1 MRCKTCDHTL
11 WNQPAPREGEPRVC
25 SECGAPYSAADFD
38 FGRGKVRFCCP
49 KCSTGYYGTS
59 DKGHL
64 EPAQFDCIGC
74 GTHLTMDR
82 CIIRA
87 HDMAREHE
95 AMQRRE
101 LPWLEEGSL
110 GWVRR
115 WWHTAKLSLSN
126 APQLV
131 PLLSRPPKPMRAAV
145 FLLVNSTIA
154 TAAYGGLSLVGLTFG
169 SRMPLA
175 LAAVGLLE
183 LLVMLGALLASVLA
197 IVLYAAI
204 PAFLCSFLTRKGEPL
219 GFGRAYEIA
228 AYTSGSLL
236 IAVIP
241 CCGPVLGGI
250 WWMAQIIQGFVSA
263 FEGESWIK
271 RFTAGI
277 LAFLG
282 FASGVLVFAALA
294 LFV

>member
-25 SECGAPYSAADFD
+25 NECGTPYSAADFD

-49 KCSTGYYGTS
+49 NCDTGYYGTS

-64 EPAQFDCIGC
+64 EPAEFNCIGC
-74 GTHLTMDR
+74 GTRLTMDR
-82 CIIRA
+82 CVIRA

-115 WWHTAKLSLSN
+115 WWRTAKLSLSN

-154 TAAYGGLSLVGLTFG
+154 TAALVGLTFG

-175 LAAVGLLE
+175 VAALDPLE

-236 IAVIP
+236 ISIIP
-241 CCGPVLGGI
+241 CCGPALGGI
-250 WWMAQIIQGFVSA
+250 WWMAQIIQGFASA

-271 RFTAGI
+271 RFAAGI
-277 LAFLG
+277 LAFFG
-282 FASGVLVFAALA
+282 FASVAIVMIAIAFLG
-294 LFV
+294 